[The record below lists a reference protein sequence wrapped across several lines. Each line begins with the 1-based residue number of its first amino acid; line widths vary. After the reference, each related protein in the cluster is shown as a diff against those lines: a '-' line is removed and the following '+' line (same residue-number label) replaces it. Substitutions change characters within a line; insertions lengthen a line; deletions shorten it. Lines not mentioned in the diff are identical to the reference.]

1 METSSSETP
10 QVSVPNAES
19 ADSAS
24 AVPQRRAKRTARD
37 AALGA
42 AREANTSQGSQEE
55 SQAKRPRHRLS
66 TKGSRKAHDS
76 SSLFLRKLRQI
87 VDSNLFQSIQ
97 WGDDESCIVIEETCF
112 KTEVLGR
119 TGPLHALNIGCMK
132 AFVHQLHLHGFFIV
146 DSDLPTFASRAKFP
160 AAGAASASSEVRSP
174 QPMGHLSGQVGLLL
188 CYYNPSFKKEYPCLL
203 RWSNQRAGMRRR
215 ASAAFPPELDLED
228 GPLSSPPKRRR
239 GPAASAGTEPAGS
252 NQDAAPAAA
261 AAPPSPE
268 PNGPS
273 PPGLGPDS
281 GAGGDGVGR

>member
-55 SQAKRPRHRLS
+55 SRAKRPRHRLS

-87 VDSNLFQSIQ
+87 VDSNLFQSIR

-112 KTEVLGR
+112 RTEVLGR
-119 TGPLHALNIGCMK
+119 TGPLHALNIGSMK

-160 AAGAASASSEVRSP
+160 AVGAASASSE
-174 QPMGHLSGQVGLLL
+174 LL

-203 RWSNQRAGMRRR
+203 RWSKQRAGVRRR